1 MISETIETYSK
12 KHFDYNDH
20 IAIFLHTSAVYLDVS
35 ERQTIPRMVELV
47 MPAHQHTEV

>member
-12 KHFDYNDH
+12 KHFDYNGH

-35 ERQTIPRMVELV
+35 ERQRIPATVELV
-47 MPAHQHTEV
+47 MPSHQHTEV

>member
-35 ERQTIPRMVELV
+35 ERKTIPAMVELV
-47 MPAHQHTEV
+47 LPAHQHTEV